1 MAIPVRLFAGLQNEI
16 QMDLVVQTIDMSVE
30 RNISAFPTPG
40 NYLKRFAIDTNTP
53 RMNIEMNGIII
64 DDDGVNTQQFRTESA
79 TSQNSFSSTPM
90 KTLINFGSMLPTKP
104 FSDFIPADID
114 GMLVNDIM
122 SSSNNKRVFPNFVS
136 ATGVAQGS
144 TTTITV
150 TNPAELIKTWTESR
164 ALVTKIPTD
173 LEFVGSHSVG
183 ATGALTVQ
191 SSLTALGVDASIAQ
205 NAGSLSANV
214 ILNIGDRI
222 INESGSFLGEV
233 SALSSTQVTFS
244 SALPTSILAND
255 KLCVMPKCFNRR
267 NELVGFVIAI
277 SDDHTVPQGDEPKY
291 IIEFLSVTEAS
302 ILAGDVLTIN
312 QSNNAME
319 SLLHDAY
326 IKIVPSYWLEDP
338 TRNPK
343 GSNCYNDLHMEIH
356 NGYAPIG
363 IKFKFDATKT
373 HELLGGSDTVTVV
386 HKAKTYRRSTTAG
399 YPHQGSARLNDASL
413 WDAIVNVPIKGIMQS
428 ESQTPASVM
437 AQIFESAFKMTA
449 AVSDVPMT
457 NVAGSFSLTD
467 AFTSFTASNMTL
479 IEHIYRADADQE
491 HPSIV
496 SPAVTHLLNPQI
508 IQLGSSSNVN
518 AARSAG
524 DKVQDLVGLVSN
536 ATADGDMFRGVQIPY
551 DSLVTS
557 SGVTATARN
566 FFLTFGSLPSSE
578 KDSTQNTRAAS
589 QLMNTLI
596 LNEDTGGIANDND
609 SKDFFEKVIDATVPD
624 EIQSIFGFLVDV
636 VSDIFV
642 TLDTTPHGNDGGI
655 RIMPE
660 KLHVRHD
667 AGNNYYAFTMVL
679 VATDL
684 VIGV

>member
-1 MAIPVRLFAGLQNEI
+1 MAIPIRLLAGLQNEI
-16 QMDLVVQTIDMSVE
+16 QMDLVVQTIDMSID

-53 RMNIEMNGIII
+53 RMNIEMSGVII
-64 DDDGVNTQQFRTESA
+64 DDDGVNAQQYRSGST

-90 KTLINFGSMLPTKP
+90 KTLINFGSMMPTKP

-114 GMLVNDIM
+114 GMLVNDII
-122 SSSNNKRVFPNFVS
+122 SSSKNKRVFPNFVS

-150 TNPAELIKTWTESR
+150 TNPAELIKTWSESR
-164 ALVTKIPTD
+164 TIVTKIPTD

-191 SSLTALGVDASIAQ
+191 SSLTTLGVDASIAQ
-205 NAGSLSANV
+205 NAGALSANV
-214 ILNIGDRI
+214 LLNIGDRI
-222 INESGSFLGEV
+222 INESGVFLGEV
-233 SALSSTQVTFS
+233 SALSSTQVTFA
-244 SALPTSILAND
+244 SALPAGISAND

-277 SDDHTVPQGDEPKY
+277 SDDNTVSVGDEPKY

-319 SLLHDAY
+319 SLLHDSY

-373 HELLGGSDTVTVV
+373 HTLLGGSDAVTVV
-386 HKAKTYRRSTTAG
+386 HKAKTNRRSTTAG

-428 ESQTPASVM
+428 EDQSPASVM
-437 AQIFESAFKMTA
+437 AQIFESAFKITA
-449 AVSDVPMT
+449 PVSDVPMT
-457 NVAGSFSLTD
+457 DATNSFSLTD
-467 AFTSFTASNMTL
+467 AFTSFTASNIML
-479 IEHIYRADADQE
+479 IEQVYRADADQE

-496 SPAVTHLLNPQI
+496 SPAFAHLLNPQI

-536 ATADGDMFRGVQIPY
+536 ATTDGDMFRGVQIPY

-596 LNEDTGGIANDND
+596 LNEDTGGIANDKD
-609 SKDFFEKVIDATVPD
+609 SNGFFEKVIDATVPD
-624 EIQSIFGFLVDV
+624 EIQSIFGFLADV

>member
-1 MAIPVRLFAGLQNEI
+1 
-16 QMDLVVQTIDMSVE
+16 
-30 RNISAFPTPG
+30 
-40 NYLKRFAIDTNTP
+40 
-53 RMNIEMNGIII
+53 
-64 DDDGVNTQQFRTESA
+64 
-79 TSQNSFSSTPM
+79 
-90 KTLINFGSMLPTKP
+90 
-104 FSDFIPADID
+104 
-114 GMLVNDIM
+114 
-122 SSSNNKRVFPNFVS
+122 
-136 ATGVAQGS
+136 
-144 TTTITV
+144 
-150 TNPAELIKTWTESR
+150 
-164 ALVTKIPTD
+164 
-173 LEFVGSHSVG
+173 
-183 ATGALTVQ
+183 
-191 SSLTALGVDASIAQ
+191 
-205 NAGSLSANV
+205 
-214 ILNIGDRI
+214 
-222 INESGSFLGEV
+222 
-233 SALSSTQVTFS
+233 
-244 SALPTSILAND
+244 
-255 KLCVMPKCFNRR
+255 
-267 NELVGFVIAI
+267 
-277 SDDHTVPQGDEPKY
+277 
-291 IIEFLSVTEAS
+291 
-302 ILAGDVLTIN
+302 
-312 QSNNAME
+312 
-319 SLLHDAY
+319 
-326 IKIVPSYWLEDP
+326 
-338 TRNPK
+338 
-343 GSNCYNDLHMEIH
+343 
-356 NGYAPIG
+356 
-363 IKFKFDATKT
+363 
-373 HELLGGSDTVTVV
+373 
-386 HKAKTYRRSTTAG
+386 
-399 YPHQGSARLNDASL
+399 
-413 WDAIVNVPIKGIMQS
+413 
-428 ESQTPASVM
+428 
-437 AQIFESAFKMTA
+437 
-449 AVSDVPMT
+449 MT

-479 IEHIYRADADQE
+479 IEHVYRADADQE

-609 SKDFFEKVIDATVPD
+609 SKGFFEKVIDATVPD